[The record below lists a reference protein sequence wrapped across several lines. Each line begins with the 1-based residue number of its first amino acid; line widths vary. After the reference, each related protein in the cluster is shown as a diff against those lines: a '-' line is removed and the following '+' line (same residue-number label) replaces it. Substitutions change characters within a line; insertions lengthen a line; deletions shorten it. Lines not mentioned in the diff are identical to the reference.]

1 MSSPSSL
8 SSSITGVASSA
19 SIPATSASASSSSSA
34 TSILSSNP
42 PTPVTT
48 TTSTTYP
55 PNTILTGTEAILP
68 TPLGLCGGSIATMD
82 TRNPACAVTAS
93 DFSSSI
99 LLSCCNGAPRF
110 QYSNGCNL
118 YCEAKN
124 QTLKELNECIIDGLK
139 GNVTSGI
146 VAYCNRDGESFS
158 STVPA
163 ETQTALGTGSAT
175 ATTTATAGAVSLGRN
190 SDGMLSK
197 GGLAVVVVFIGSLVA
212 GAMM

>member
-1 MSSPSSL
+1 MSSLSSL

-19 SIPATSASASSSSSA
+19 SVP
-34 TSILSSNP
+34 SISSSNP
-42 PTPVTT
+42 PIPFTT

-124 QTLKELNECIIDGLK
+124 QTLKELNECITGGLK

-163 ETQTALGTGSAT
+163 ETQTALGTAT
-175 ATTTATAGAVSLGRN
+175 ATATATAGAVSLGRN
-190 SDGMLSK
+190 GDGILSK
-197 GGLAVVVVFIGSLVA
+197 GGLAVVVVFFGSLVA
-212 GAMM
+212 GAMI